1 MQKTKKSRVVLSG
14 VSVLVVLSL
23 LAGMTM
29 AWFTDTEKVSGN
41 FAAGVLDISVKPG
54 ETGVQDLT
62 FENLRPMQF
71 ENFEKEL
78 AGNGS
83 GKWTNDVTQGNTTG
97 LHASDYNPI
106 PAYFKPVVIKNEGT
120 LPTKVQISLNMV
132 NVDDSEPVLT
142 EDGITI
148 TQGKTENCKNGLQ
161 DVLKVFVYKNKN
173 NLNSGTW
180 NQVEDVNLNT
190 EYDADIAGTADESQD
205 TYMTVMIPAGESVR
219 YMVAG
224 YLPETV
230 GNMYQGKHFH
240 AELVL
245 NAYQMDV
252 TDVGDPDDE
261 EIASV
266 GRDDLEKLY
275 NSLKD
280 LAQVGEGNFL
290 PEAWEKFEDAFD
302 KAGTI
307 LNDED
312 ATEDEILDALYGLMD
327 NALNLANSAASP
339 TDILDAVIAKAEAV
353 NRDIEAGL
361 YQEAGVEE
369 FKQALAEAKALDK
382 YATQAQIQA
391 AALKLNEA
399 MANLRL
405 KSVSNAIMAP
415 SASGNDV
422 TDVEIALFLTQYV
435 AERDQLD
442 TMEAIEVFYS
452 FLSE

>member
-29 AWFTDTEKVSGN
+29 AWFTDTEKVSGD

-190 EYDADIAGTADESQD
+190 EYDADIAGTVDEGQD

-452 FLSE
+452 FLGE

>member
-190 EYDADIAGTADESQD
+190 EYDADIAGTVDEGQD

-415 SASGNDV
+415 SATGNDV

-435 AERDQLD
+435 VERDQLD
-442 TMEAIEVFYS
+442 TMEAVEVFYS
-452 FLSE
+452 FLGE

>member
-29 AWFTDTEKVSGN
+29 AWFTDTEKVSGD

-62 FENLRPMQF
+62 FENLH
-71 ENFEKEL
+71 
-78 AGNGS
+78 G
-83 GKWTNDVTQGNTTG
+83 
-97 LHASDYNPI
+97 SDYIPI

-132 NVDDSEPVLT
+132 NVDDLEPVLT

-148 TQGKTENCKNGLQ
+148 TQGKTEKCKNGLQ

-180 NQVEDVNLNT
+180 NQVKDVNLNT

-230 GNMYQGKHFH
+230 GNLYQGKHFH
-240 AELVL
+240 AKLVL

-252 TDVGDPDDE
+252 TDVGDPDGE

-275 NSLKD
+275 NSLKG
-280 LAQVGEGNFL
+280 LAQAGEGNFL

-327 NALNLANSAASP
+327 NALNLTNSAASP

-361 YQEAGVEE
+361 YQETGVEA

-382 YATQAQIQA
+382 YAPQKQIQA

-415 SASGNDV
+415 SATNNDAV
-422 TDVEIALFLTQYV
+422 DVEIALFLTQYV

-452 FLSE
+452 FLGE

>member
-29 AWFTDTEKVSGN
+29 AWFTDTEKVSGD

-83 GKWTNDVTQGNTTG
+83 GKWTNDATQWNTTG
-97 LHASDYNPI
+97 LHESDYNPI

-120 LPTKVQISLNMV
+120 LPTKVQISLKMV
-132 NVDDSEPVLT
+132 DGNDQEPVLT
-142 EDGITI
+142 EDGVTI

-161 DVLKVFVYKNKN
+161 DVLKVFVYLNKN
-173 NLNSGTW
+173 GINSGKW
-180 NQVEDVNLNT
+180 NQVKDINLNT

-230 GNMYQGKHFH
+230 GNLYQGKHFH
-240 AELVL
+240 AKLVL

-252 TDVGDPDDE
+252 TDVSDPDDA
-261 EIASV
+261 EIDSLD
-266 GRDDLEKLY
+266 RDDLQKLY
-275 NSLKD
+275 DKMEPLEQ
-280 LAQVGEGNFL
+280 AGGENFL
-290 PEAWEKFEDAFD
+290 PDAWEKFEDAFN
-302 KAGTI
+302 KAESV
-307 LNDED
+307 LKDED
-312 ATEDEILDALYGLMD
+312 ATEDEILDAFYGLMD
-327 NALNLANSAASP
+327 NALNLANSVASP

-361 YQEAGVEE
+361 YQETGVEA

-382 YATQAQIQA
+382 YATQKQIQA

-415 SASGNDV
+415 SATDNDAV
-422 TDVEIALFLTQYV
+422 DVEIALFLTQYV
-435 AERDQLD
+435 VERDHLD
-442 TMEAIEVFYS
+442 TMETLEVFYS
-452 FLSE
+452 FLGE

>member
-29 AWFTDTEKVSGN
+29 AWFTDTEKVSGD

-97 LHASDYNPI
+97 LHGSDYNPI

-132 NVDDSEPVLT
+132 NVDDLEPVLT

-148 TQGKTENCKNGLQ
+148 TQGKTEKCKNGLQ

-180 NQVEDVNLNT
+180 NQVKDVNLNT

-230 GNMYQGKHFH
+230 GNLYQGKHFH
-240 AELVL
+240 AKLVL

-252 TDVGDPDDE
+252 TDVGDPDGE

-275 NSLKD
+275 NSLKG
-280 LAQVGEGNFL
+280 LAQAGEGNFL

-361 YQEAGVEE
+361 YQETGVEA

-382 YATQAQIQA
+382 YATQKQIQA

-415 SASGNDV
+415 SATDNDAV
-422 TDVEIALFLTQYV
+422 DVEIALFLTQYV
-435 AERDQLD
+435 VERDHLD
-442 TMEAIEVFYS
+442 TMETLEVFYS
-452 FLSE
+452 FLGE